1 MFHFPKNATSN
12 LFCTSINLVGIWL
25 QSSRRKLKIQY
36 FIAFFLYCLNVY
48 LKTKLTV
55 SYTAM
60 PLSELCHRFNIIH
73 RFLLRSLA

>member
-1 MFHFPKNATSN
+1 MQQVICFAQVLTWSAYGFYP
-12 LFCTSINLVGIWL
+12 

-36 FIAFFLYCLNVY
+36 FIAFFLYCFNVY

-73 RFLLRSLA
+73 RFLLR